1 MTIGIKLS
9 CAMTV
14 DGKSFHDD
22 FMVVM
27 NDIRQRVLYAFIG
40 CNAFGGF
47 FSYDV
52 RLWGVG

>member
-22 FMVVM
+22 FMAVM

-47 FSYDV
+47 FPYDV
-52 RLWGVG
+52 RVWGVG